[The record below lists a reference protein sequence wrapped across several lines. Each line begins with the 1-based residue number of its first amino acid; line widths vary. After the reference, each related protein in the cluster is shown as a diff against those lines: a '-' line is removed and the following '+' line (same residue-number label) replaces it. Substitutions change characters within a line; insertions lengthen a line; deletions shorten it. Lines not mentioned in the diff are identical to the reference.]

1 MRGTSIHQTVKTLAA
16 ATSTQLVASN
26 PSRTFLALQNI
37 GAGDATLAF
46 NAAAVA
52 GSGWLLATAGSG
64 GFSWDGLTVP
74 TDEVRAISTPG
85 TTIIVWE
92 G

>member
-1 MRGTSIHQTVKTLAA
+1 MRTTNIRQTVKVLAA
-16 ATSTQLVASN
+16 ATSTQLVAN
-26 PSRTFLALQNI
+26 NGSRTFLALQNI
-37 GAGDATLAF
+37 GAGDATLNF

-52 GSGWLLATAGSG
+52 GQGWLLTNSVG

-74 TDEVRAISTPG
+74 TDEVRAISTAG

>member
-1 MRGTSIHQTVKTLAA
+1 LTA
-16 ATSTQLVASN
+16 ATSRVLVANN

-37 GAGDATLAF
+37 GTGDATLAF

-52 GSGWLLATAGSG
+52 GSGWLLQASGG

-85 TTIIVWE
+85 STIIVWE